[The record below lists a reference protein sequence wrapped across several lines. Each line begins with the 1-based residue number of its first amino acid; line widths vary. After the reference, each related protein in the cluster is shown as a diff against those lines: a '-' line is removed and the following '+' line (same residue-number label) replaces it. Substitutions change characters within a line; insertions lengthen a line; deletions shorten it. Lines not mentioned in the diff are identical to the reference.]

1 MTWLALIYFSAAIAG
16 PYCHANDGCNRYV
29 NSFAVHSFDTQ
40 PQCAAFVQRVKE
52 KLHADKVECIQIDE
66 NGKVTE

>member
-1 MTWLALIYFSAAIAG
+1 MSWLAMIYFSSVVAG
-16 PYCHANDGCNRYV
+16 FAVGDVKG
-29 NSFAVHSFDTQ
+29 FAVHSFDTQ